1 MSVYGDMLAFFPE
14 QVRRFSYFSMIPN
27 TVSGYQERTEIVEV
41 KGVLQHL
48 RKSQL
53 GEDVSTLTEHIV
65 PTFWTKQKLDVGK
78 FLHISEDEDYRIEK
92 NYDNYFTGK
101 YHCYELSLV
110 TGVTDKQGT
119 EELDYG
125 VGDFS

>member
-14 QVRRFSYFSMIPN
+14 QMRRFSYFTMNPD
-27 TVSGYQERTEIVEV
+27 TVSGYQERTELAKV

-65 PTFWTKQKLDVGK
+65 PTFWTREKLSVGN
-78 FLHISEDEDYRIEK
+78 FIAVTENEDYRIEK

-110 TGVTDKQGT
+110 AGVTDKQET
-119 EELDYG
+119 EPIDYG
-125 VGDFS
+125 IGDYA